1 MYKDL
6 LINCKKIFNRFNIKI
21 INKMISFIIM
31 LFLLRKELWLKTIG
45 YVKYIKLIME
55 KIYKFIIINL
65 LRIFFNKLIKNIA
78 NIKQ

>member
-6 LINCKKIFNRFNIKI
+6 LINYKKILNRFNIRI
-21 INKMISFIIM
+21 INKMINFIIM
-31 LFLLRKELWLKTIG
+31 LFLLRKELWLKIID
-45 YVKYIKLIME
+45 YVKYIKSIME

-65 LRIFFNKLIKNIA
+65 LRIFFNKQIKNIA

>member
-6 LINCKKIFNRFNIKI
+6 LINYKKILNRFNIRI
-21 INKMISFIIM
+21 INKMINFIIM
-31 LFLLRKELWLKTIG
+31 LFLLHKELWLKTID